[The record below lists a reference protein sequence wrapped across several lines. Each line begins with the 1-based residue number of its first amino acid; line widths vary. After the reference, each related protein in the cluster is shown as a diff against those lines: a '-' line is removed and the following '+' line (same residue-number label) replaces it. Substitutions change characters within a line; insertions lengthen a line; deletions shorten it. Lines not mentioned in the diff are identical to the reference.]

1 MSFPILHYE
10 FMPLLRLTLEFYCV
24 ITSSNPLWLVYTS
37 YTHMRLVLLLQ
48 RVYSEAEEMAKK
60 YRQKMPS
67 ASLARKP
74 EQFPA
79 DTLSYEDEEN
89 LYSNWKWF
97 KFELDNVPE

>member
-1 MSFPILHYE
+1 
-10 FMPLLRLTLEFYCV
+10 
-24 ITSSNPLWLVYTS
+24 
-37 YTHMRLVLLLQ
+37 
-48 RVYSEAEEMAKK
+48 MAKK
-60 YRQKMPS
+60 YRQKMPT

-97 KFELDNVPE
+97 KFEMDNVSE